1 MVNHFIANDLGIN
14 NNYYMYEKNSKPD
27 INKHMEH
34 GMQFIKFKNTMN
46 TDNEFS
52 FLQNSSSPE
61 YGSIIEALEG
71 HESTQTT
78 TPSDSTPVTAEE
90 ESFKILMSEYS
101 TLYMT
106 YTATMLSKDP
116 SDVSRRE
123 MEADLNA
130 RKNALLDMATIIMN
144 NIRASS
150 SRASSSRASNS
161 RASSMN
167 AENLQNAMNELNEK
181 TVQNINTYDENTIS
195 GKIETT
201 KLNMTSMYYH
211 YIVYFFIC
219 VILISFTFNIFINQN
234 ADVMNAIIVVGA
246 LLLVFLISKK
256 YSIYI

>member
-1 MVNHFIANDLGIN
+1 MVNHFIANDLGIY

-123 MEADLNA
+123 MEAELNA

-150 SRASSSRASNS
+150 SRS
-161 RASSMN
+161 SSMN

-181 TVQNINTYDENTIS
+181 TVQPINTYDENTIS

-219 VILISFTFNIFINQN
+219 IILISFTFNIFINQN

>member
-1 MVNHFIANDLGIN
+1 
-14 NNYYMYEKNSKPD
+14 MYEKNSKPD

-150 SRASSSRASNS
+150 SRASS
-161 RASSMN
+161 MN

>member
-1 MVNHFIANDLGIN
+1 MVNHFIANDLGIY

-123 MEADLNA
+123 MEAELNA

-150 SRASSSRASNS
+150 SRS
-161 RASSMN
+161 SSMN

-181 TVQNINTYDENTIS
+181 TVQPINTYDENTIS

-219 VILISFTFNIFINQN
+219 LILISFTFNIFINQN

>member
-1 MVNHFIANDLGIN
+1 MVNHFIANDLGIY

-52 FLQNSSSPE
+52 FLQKSSSSE

-71 HESTQTT
+71 FESTHLT

-101 TLYMT
+101 TLYMS
-106 YTATMLSKDP
+106 YIETMLSKDP

-123 MEADLNA
+123 MEAELNT

-150 SRASSSRASNS
+150 SSTSSI
-161 RASSMN
+161 N

-181 TVQNINTYDENTIS
+181 TVQTINTYDENTIS

-219 VILISFTFNIFINQN
+219 LILISFTFNIFINQN

>member
-1 MVNHFIANDLGIN
+1 MYNNYMVNHFIANDLGIY

-101 TLYMT
+101 TLYMS
-106 YTATMLSKDP
+106 YIETMLSKDP

-123 MEADLNA
+123 MEAELNT

-150 SRASSSRASNS
+150 SST
-161 RASSMN
+161 SSMN

>member
-1 MVNHFIANDLGIN
+1 
-14 NNYYMYEKNSKPD
+14 MYEKNSKPD

-123 MEADLNA
+123 MEAELNA

-150 SRASSSRASNS
+150 SRS
-161 RASSMN
+161 SSMN

-181 TVQNINTYDENTIS
+181 TVQPINTYDENTIS

-219 VILISFTFNIFINQN
+219 LILISFTFNIFINQN

>member
-1 MVNHFIANDLGIN
+1 MYNNYMVNHFIANDLGIY

-123 MEADLNA
+123 MEAELNA

-150 SRASSSRASNS
+150 SRS
-161 RASSMN
+161 SSMN

-181 TVQNINTYDENTIS
+181 TVQPINTYDENTIS

-219 VILISFTFNIFINQN
+219 LILISFTFNIFINQN

>member
-150 SRASSSRASNS
+150 SRASNS